1 MSNAIRAFLF
11 PLAHEAAL
19 VSLRPL
25 LIASIC
31 LASWAHL
38 AAQPS
43 PAWNSAGSMHES
55 RYYHQSVLLESGKL
69 LVFGGQS
76 GCVTGYACSRIGSA
90 ELYDP
95 LTGAWDS
102 TGDMV
107 TSGSNQFA
115 VRLANGK
122 VLVGGGLP
130 TTSGAWLYD
139 PDTKTWSATGSM
151 NGVRSNATAMLLR
164 NGKVVVAGGG
174 PANNPYAGL
183 RTAELY
189 DPATGVWSLTA
200 AMNDTRNLHTATLL
214 PDGRVLVAS
223 GVDLSASS
231 AMRSSAEIYD
241 PATGTWTLT
250 GSLQRA
256 RAYHTANLLAS
267 GKVLVTGGI
276 NLSSGSVIES
286 AELYDPATGQWTET
300 GKPSTARVSHTAT
313 SLADGRVLVAGGYY
327 GTSGNPVLGNAEI
340 YDPAVGTWTA
350 APNMAIARGN
360 HAATLLANG
369 KVIVTGG
376 HDAVSPGYTSAE
388 IFDSGASSV
397 TTVSA
402 ASPAPVGVAAVE
414 SIASIY
420 GSDLA
425 SETLAAASPPPTALA
440 GVSVN
445 IRDKEGVSRPAPL
458 FMVSPGQVNFLVPS
472 GTPAGAA
479 TVVVLRGEKAV
490 AMGPVSITLVAPGLF
505 AANGGGKGVAA
516 ASVLRVKADGFQS
529 VEPVA
534 IYDTAQHAFTTAPI
548 DFGPATDQLFL
559 ILYGTGIR
567 RAGKVS
573 SAVGGVDAEVLFAG
587 AAPGWA
593 GLDQV
598 NVRLPRSLSGRGAVD
613 VSITAD
619 GQNSNAL
626 QVSFR

>member
-1 MSNAIRAFLF
+1 MRQGLRI
-11 PLAHEAAL
+11 AL
-19 VSLRPL
+19 
-25 LIASIC
+25 IC
-31 LASWAHL
+31 LASWAQL

-43 PAWNSAGSMHES
+43 PAWILAGSMHES
-55 RYYHQSVLLESGKL
+55 RYYHQSVLLENGKM
-69 LVFGGQS
+69 LVSGGQA
-76 GCVTGYACSRIGSA
+76 GCVTGYACRRVNSP

-95 LTGAWDS
+95 LTGTWDI
-102 TGDMV
+102 TGDMLNPR
-107 TSGSNQFA
+107 SNHFA
-115 VRLANGK
+115 VRLSSGK
-122 VLVGGGLP
+122 VLIGGGFLA
-130 TTSGAWLYD
+130 GATNTAEIYD
-139 PDTKTWSATGSM
+139 HETKTWSATGDM
-151 NGVRSNATAMLLR
+151 NSVRGATPTATLLR
-164 NGKVVVAGGG
+164 NGRVLVAGGG

-267 GKVLVTGGI
+267 GKVLVTGGM

-376 HDAVSPGYTSAE
+376 HDAVSPGYASAE

-402 ASPAPVGVAAVE
+402 ASPTPVGVAAVE

-425 SETLAAASPPPTALA
+425 SETLAAANPPPTALA